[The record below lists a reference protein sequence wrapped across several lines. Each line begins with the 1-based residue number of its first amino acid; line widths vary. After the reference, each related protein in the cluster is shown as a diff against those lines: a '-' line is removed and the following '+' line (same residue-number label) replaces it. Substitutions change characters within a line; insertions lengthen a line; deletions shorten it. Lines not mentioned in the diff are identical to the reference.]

1 MKEKHQEVSPYFRD
15 WHASIL
21 GILWGGSW
29 WYPVTSC
36 SLGDLL
42 GIIRMYSWLLGN
54 LSRYRA
60 TSMLNLVLCA
70 ESAWLEQFWLDLLL
84 SDSSLIF
91 VGGFPSNVIAV
102 WGKFL
107 WKLSKIRKSSHF
119 KAQMA
124 LIQQTLL
131 DTKETIVKGWM
142 NIWQVSVSVETWNP
156 LQLLQYKLFG

>member
-1 MKEKHQEVSPYFRD
+1 
-15 WHASIL
+15 
-21 GILWGGSW
+21 
-29 WYPVTSC
+29 
-36 SLGDLL
+36 
-42 GIIRMYSWLLGN
+42 
-54 LSRYRA
+54 
-60 TSMLNLVLCA
+60 MLNLVLCA

-84 SDSSLIF
+84 SDSSLSF

-131 DTKETIVKGWM
+131 DTKETIVKG
-142 NIWQVSVSVETWNP
+142 
-156 LQLLQYKLFG
+156 